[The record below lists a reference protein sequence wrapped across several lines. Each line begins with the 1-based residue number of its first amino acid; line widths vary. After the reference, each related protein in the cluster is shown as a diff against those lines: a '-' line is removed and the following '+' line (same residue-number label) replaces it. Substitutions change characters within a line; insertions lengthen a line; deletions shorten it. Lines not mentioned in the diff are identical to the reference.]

1 MRLDLRCG
9 ETEFAS
15 AILFEEW
22 ATKAQS
28 KDRVVYA
35 IGNIVKD
42 GNTGKP
48 SGILLVET
56 KRRAMYW
63 HKRDLINLVQR
74 KITDGCY
81 EYIAE
86 KRRTEDLTD
95 WRPGR

>member
-9 ETEFAS
+9 ATEFAS

-22 ATKAQS
+22 ATKAKP

-35 IGNIVKD
+35 IGNIVIDANKQ
-42 GNTGKP
+42 P
-48 SGILLVET
+48 SGSLLVET
-56 KRRAMYW
+56 KKRAMYW
-63 HKRDLINLVQR
+63 QSRDLVNLVQR
-74 KITDGCY
+74 KIGDGCY

-86 KRRTEDLTD
+86 KRTTEDLTD